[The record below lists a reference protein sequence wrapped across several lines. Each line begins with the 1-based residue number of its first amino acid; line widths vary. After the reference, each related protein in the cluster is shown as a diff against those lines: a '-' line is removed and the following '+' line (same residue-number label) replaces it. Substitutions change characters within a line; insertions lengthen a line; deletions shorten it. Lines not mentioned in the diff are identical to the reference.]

1 MFDLVFNINFMC
13 TLTNI
18 SNFQYG
24 TECVSHLTMKFIM
37 TLDLR
42 IKEETGIWKILYL
55 TVKVCSF
62 SSLKTDVINTL

>member
-1 MFDLVFNINFMC
+1 
-13 TLTNI
+13 
-18 SNFQYG
+18 
-24 TECVSHLTMKFIM
+24 M

-62 SSLKTDVINTL
+62 SSLKTDVINTLWESTPHLQL